1 MMTQSALIAVA
12 VLTSLVLLFYG
23 TRLILFLSVQK
34 SILKTK
40 PNGKETPAD
49 LGLEYEDLKIISGS
63 RELQT
68 WWVKVSPTNDSKKAV
83 LIFHGNHESI
93 SEWIP
98 VQQLLWQHGI
108 SSVVFDYSGFGNSS
122 GKATIRTLREDVIAA
137 WNFFREKVDNNVD
150 KYLLGLSLGTGF
162 LLEASSSLTGKI
174 RGIILI
180 AVYSSAR
187 NYVLSKKILPSSLA
201 FLFPNIYNNVQCI
214 GSVQIPVLI
223 VHSKN
228 DEVFSSA
235 MAQQVYAAA
244 SEPKRLVLLDGLK
257 HNDTLEGKAA
267 DYFAPVIEFLKED

>member
-1 MMTQSALIAVA
+1 MMTQSAFIAIAILI
-12 VLTSLVLLFYG
+12 SLALLFYCI
-23 TRLILFLSVQK
+23 RLILFLSVQK
-34 SILKTK
+34 SSLKTK

-49 LGLEYEDLKIISGS
+49 LGLEYADFKIRSGS
-63 RELQT
+63 RELQA
-68 WWVKVSPTNDSKKAV
+68 WWVKASPTNDIKKAV
-83 LIFHGNHESI
+83 LIFHGNNESI

-108 SSVVFDYSGFGNSS
+108 SSIVFDYSGFGNSS
-122 GKATIRTLREDVIAA
+122 GKATIQTLREDVIAA
-137 WNFFREKVDNNVD
+137 WNFFHEKVDNNVD

-187 NYVLSKKILPSSLA
+187 DYVLLKKMLPSSLA
-201 FLFPNIYNNVQCI
+201 FLFPNVYNNVQRI
-214 GSVQIPVLI
+214 QSVQIPLLI
-223 VHSKN
+223 VHSRS

-235 MAQQVYAAA
+235 MAQQVYTAAN
-244 SEPKRLVLLDGLK
+244 EPKRLVLLDGLK

-267 DYFAPVIEFLKED
+267 DYFAPVIEFLKGN

>member
-1 MMTQSALIAVA
+1 
-12 VLTSLVLLFYG
+12 
-23 TRLILFLSVQK
+23 VQK

-40 PNGKETPAD
+40 PNGKESPAD
-49 LGLEYEDLKIISGS
+49 VGLEYEDLKIRSGS
-63 RELQT
+63 RELQA
-68 WWVKVSPTNDSKKAV
+68 WWVKASPTNDSKKAV
-83 LIFHGNHESI
+83 LIFHGNNESI

-108 SSVVFDYSGFGNSS
+108 SSMIFDYSGFGNSS
-122 GKATIRTLREDVIAA
+122 GRATIRTLREDVVAA
-137 WNFFREKVDNNVD
+137 WNFFHEKADNYVD

-180 AVYSSAR
+180 AAYSSAR
-187 NYVLSKKILPSSLA
+187 DYVLSKKILPSSLA
-201 FLFPNIYNNVQCI
+201 FLFPNIYNNVQRI
-214 GSVQIPVLI
+214 GSVQIPALI
-223 VHSKN
+223 VHSKS

-244 SEPKRLVLLDGLK
+244 NEPKHLVLLDGLK

-267 DYFAPVIEFLKED
+267 DYFAPVIEFLKGN